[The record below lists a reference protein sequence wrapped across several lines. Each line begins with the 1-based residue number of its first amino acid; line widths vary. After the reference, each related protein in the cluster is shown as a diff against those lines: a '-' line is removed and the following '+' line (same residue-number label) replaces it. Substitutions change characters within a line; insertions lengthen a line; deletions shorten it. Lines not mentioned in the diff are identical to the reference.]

1 LQTYA
6 KVVEPGE
13 RLTEKKTKIKLGYFK
28 LFDFGQVFSKEGTI
42 IFDKEMFY

>member
-1 LQTYA
+1 VQTYA

-13 RLTEKKTKIKLGYFK
+13 RLTKKEKKIKLAYFK